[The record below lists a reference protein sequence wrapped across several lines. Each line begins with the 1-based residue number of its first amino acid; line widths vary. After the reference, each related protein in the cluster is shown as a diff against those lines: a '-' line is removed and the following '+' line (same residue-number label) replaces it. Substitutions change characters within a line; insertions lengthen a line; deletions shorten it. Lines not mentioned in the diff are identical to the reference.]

1 MWMRCHWWE
10 SEHFENLSFVI
21 PEHWVLSAAAKGTQP
36 ISRCVRPSISCLG
49 NWGFLTVDSDGWGG
63 GQESKGWHVPE
74 SISCL
79 PTAGFISVSS
89 VTPWD
94 LSRMCCCKRGYGFWK
109 WVYIALNQEAEL
121 NRNPWSLE
129 SWNGEKEWRLCPSS
143 ELIFAFIG
151 KPRVRLRAEHTAEK
165 QWRKEVHRTVREAN
179 GLKVG

>member
-1 MWMRCHWWE
+1 MPLVGIRAFWKPFIRNSWALGVKRCCQGHSAHFQVCETLYKLLGELRLPDSRQWW
-10 SEHFENLSFVI
+10 
-21 PEHWVLSAAAKGTQP
+21 G
-36 ISRCVRPSISCLG
+36 
-49 NWGFLTVDSDGWGG
+49 GG